1 MVRKLTTKQRKFV
14 KEYLDTGNASL
25 AVKNS
30 YEVKND
36 ATARSIGSENLT
48 KPNIQLTILEAL
60 DEQGLTSNHLASK
73 VAELVNAQ
81 RRTTVIRNGEVEII
95 QEKIDAPAVKAG
107 LEFAFK
113 LKESV
118 LRSKSNVSF
127 MPSEE
132 ELEEGTRAI
141 MNA

>member
-1 MVRKLTTKQRKFV
+1 V
-14 KEYLDTGNASL
+14 KGYLDTGNASL

-30 YEVKND
+30 YEVKDD

-60 DEQGLTSNHLASK
+60 DAQGLTSNHLASK

-95 QEKIDAPAVKAG
+95 QERIDVPAVKAG
-107 LEFAFK
+107 LEFVFK

-118 LRSKSNVSF
+118 LQNESNVSF
-127 MPSEE
+127 TLSKED
-132 ELEEGTRAI
+132 LEEGNRAI
-141 MNA
+141 DEA